1 MSVDRVL
8 LLTNVVFEGIS
19 SACAFPYQRLFIQG
33 FVTLRLQVKRPL
45 ADWLE
50 RPFLR
55 AFEVLSVGSSF
66 RLSRDGV
73 ILRFEYLMNERDCLW
88 SNFSV
93 SPTLV
98 IAGKQYVRGNDSSED
113 RPVGDEPGQR
123 CGSGQGHEEDHRLIR
138 IGEYAAE
145 GYRDRGGRQ
154 HVLGDAASVRGAGTC
169 LY

>member
-1 MSVDRVL
+1 MPIDRLL
-8 LLTNVVFEGIS
+8 LLTCVVFEGIS

-98 IAGKQYVRGNDSSED
+98 IAGKQSDKATPIRDFSLAMVIDLNVRRKMS
-113 RPVGDEPGQR
+113 VGRSGVEH
-123 CGSGQGHEEDHRLIR
+123 SGQKNLR
-138 IGEYAAE
+138 
-145 GYRDRGGRQ
+145 
-154 HVLGDAASVRGAGTC
+154 
-169 LY
+169 